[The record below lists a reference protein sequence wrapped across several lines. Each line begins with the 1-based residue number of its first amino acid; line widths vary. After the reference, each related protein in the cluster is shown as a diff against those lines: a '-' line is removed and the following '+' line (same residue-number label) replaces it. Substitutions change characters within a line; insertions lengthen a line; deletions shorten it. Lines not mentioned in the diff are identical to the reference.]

1 MLRRTRGLDLVRSR
15 SESFELVRVWHT
27 LNVLYNMG
35 KRDQI
40 YSELP
45 DNDPK
50 VGKPDPDFVR
60 RLFGARIVG
69 ALDSTLDDKFK
80 ILDGSEDGKYR
91 DLAEIL
97 ETLSGEQRGTVQTL
111 LKDTG
116 KRLKN

>member
-1 MLRRTRGLDLVRSR
+1 MGDLY
-15 SESFELVRVWHT
+15 
-27 LNVLYNMG
+27 VLHNMG

-45 DNDPK
+45 DSDPK

-80 ILDGSEDGKYR
+80 ILDGSEEGKYR

-97 ETLSGEQRGTVQTL
+97 ETLSDEQRGAVQTL